1 MKKQSPKERAKEL
14 LRQHGLEDSIVN
26 FLQIKELAVE
36 EKDRNYWERVGVYL
50 TIIRDQ
56 EVQKKK
62 ANPLDWNLS

>member
-1 MKKQSPKERAKEL
+1 MKKQSPKERANEL

-26 FLQIKELAVE
+26 FLQIKELAVD
-36 EKDRNYWERVGVYL
+36 EKDRNYWEKVGVYL
-50 TIIRDQ
+50 KIIRDQ

>member
-1 MKKQSPKERAKEL
+1 MKKLTPKEKARDLFKK
-14 LRQHGLEDSIVN
+14 HGLEDSIVN